1 MQNDIVSQ
9 NEEIISVGELNRSA
23 KYLLEN
29 NFSNISVLGEIS
41 NLAKPSSGH
50 IYFTLKDED
59 GAIRCAMFKN
69 QNLKLNFSPENGDQ
83 CVLKGQVS
91 LYAPRGDYQ
100 LIVKSIQPAGAGNL
114 MQQFEALK
122 KKLDQ
127 EGLFNLDEK
136 FQIPESPKHIG
147 IITSLSTAALQDII
161 STVERRAPS
170 TQISVSDASVQGD
183 NAHVSIIAAM
193 ERILEFN
200 KKTESSPIDLVVFAR
215 GGGSIEDLWC
225 FNNEELAREI
235 YNYPIPT
242 ISGVGHEID
251 FTICDFVSDI
261 RMPTPTAA
269 AELFTEFNYQLQD
282 KFTECK
288 MKLESE
294 LNKKIDELK
303 NSLLQNQSKL
313 KNPITKLREISQRLD
328 NADLRRYLTMV
339 EKHETSTNDM
349 VLGLSL
355 ADQIRIA
362 FSDMQPTTICDRFP
376 DIDLNSKRRYRC
388 VAEYLLRQEELVKV
402 RDREGKLVKKIGNAG
417 KPVVLYRG
425 LPKLL
430 QTLKNSDLLKYV
442 RHDRSKTETSTE
454 TTQSKSN

>member
-1 MQNDIVSQ
+1 
-9 NEEIISVGELNRSA
+9 
-23 KYLLEN
+23 
-29 NFSNISVLGEIS
+29 
-41 NLAKPSSGH
+41 
-50 IYFTLKDED
+50 
-59 GAIRCAMFKN
+59 
-69 QNLKLNFSPENGDQ
+69 
-83 CVLKGQVS
+83 
-91 LYAPRGDYQ
+91 
-100 LIVKSIQPAGAGNL
+100 

-127 EGLFNLDEK
+127 EGLFDLDEK
-136 FQIPESPKHIG
+136 LQIPESPKHIG

-161 STVERRAPS
+161 STVKRRAPS

-282 KFTECK
+282 KFIENK
-288 MKLESE
+288 MKLESM

-303 NSLLQNQSKL
+303 NSLLQNQSRL

-328 NADLRRYLTMV
+328 NADLRLQQNQ
-339 EKHETSTNDM
+339 K
-349 VLGLSL
+349 L
-355 ADQIRIA
+355 IIA
-362 FSDMQPTTICDRFP
+362 NYNNKI
-376 DIDLNSKRRYRC
+376 K
-388 VAEYLLRQEELVKV
+388 LL
-402 RDREGKLVKKIGNAG
+402 IGNINNFNPE
-417 KPVVLYRG
+417 KRLQDLSDKVNSLNEFLQRG
-425 LPKLL
+425 ISSNVKNVNNQLMKLH
-430 QTLKNSDLLKYV
+430 KNLEILSPLSILDRGYAILTNKTGAAIKSTKEVSKGESLRARLSEGSLDLDVKN
-442 RHDRSKTETSTE
+442 KNE
-454 TTQSKSN
+454 